1 MPQLKGKYGQSIKA
15 EEQAMDKVGCTQA
28 PFQRSNNNYAL
39 WLINGLP
46 LDPISKNNCAQ
57 EHEEQLWPLNI
68 FFLCLFVLSWQV
80 YKKKTETAKKEYLK
94 QLAAY
99 RASLVSQVRKWLWVI
114 DTHTHFII
122 ATFEKGHFE
131 MFLFGSLEMFLRLL
145 SHTWM
150 EILWRKRYK
159 NISRCRSLQ
168 EIQYYLI
175 NVATFEA
182 YNLNG
187 NITSK
192 TKGNTERYI

>member
-1 MPQLKGKYGQSIKA
+1 
-15 EEQAMDKVGCTQA
+15 MDKVGCTQA

-99 RASLVSQVRKWLWVI
+99 RASLVSQVRK
-114 DTHTHFII
+114 
-122 ATFEKGHFE
+122 
-131 MFLFGSLEMFLRLL
+131 
-145 SHTWM
+145 
-150 EILWRKRYK
+150 
-159 NISRCRSLQ
+159 
-168 EIQYYLI
+168 
-175 NVATFEA
+175 
-182 YNLNG
+182 
-187 NITSK
+187 
-192 TKGNTERYI
+192 